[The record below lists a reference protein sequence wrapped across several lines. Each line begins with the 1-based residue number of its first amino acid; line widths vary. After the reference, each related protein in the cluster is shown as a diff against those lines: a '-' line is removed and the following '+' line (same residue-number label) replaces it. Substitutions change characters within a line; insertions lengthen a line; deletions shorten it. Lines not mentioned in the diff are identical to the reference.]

1 MNGNFLVALMQLSG
15 GVDAPIEWSEIVLTV
30 LVIGLGVVVLAAVIW
45 KLYEE
50 LKP

>member
-1 MNGNFLVALMQLSG
+1 MNGLFNVALMRLSG
-15 GVDAPIEWSEIVLTV
+15 GVDAPTEWAEIALTV
-30 LVIGLGVVVLAAVIW
+30 LVIGFAVVVLAAVLW